1 MDVDNFLDK
10 VNKYTCDLPDDFSL
24 EDTKKEVFDFLKKN
38 NCEIFPMPDEI
49 PFIELKWTNCSYFS
63 IIDLLKIS
71 GEVSKK
77 IFYYEEVAK
86 VVGHYEQNEKGEFI
100 KTEIEETEILELIK
114 FGWLVDKTFYS
125 ITYKTY
131 DENEDNKI
139 AEPIPEDKLCI
150 RCKKN
155 QRSVFDKELCDDC
168 RFELI
173 KLAEVKS
180 REIREELKKDNMFKC
195 LTSQEKAVAYVKD
208 KYKKELS
215 ENKSLFLTS
224 LAREEYNLTKI
235 NKI

>member
-1 MDVDNFLDK
+1 MIVENIKGKRFLCRCDYC
-10 VNKYTCDLPDDFSL
+10 NKEFEEFWCNL
-24 EDTKKEVFDFLKKN
+24 KN
-38 NCEIFPMPDEI
+38 NKNHFCGRSCYG
-49 PFIELKWTNCSYFS
+49 KWISLNQ
-63 IIDLLKIS
+63 S
-71 GEVSKK
+71 GENSC
-77 IFYYEEVAK
+77 
-86 VVGHYEQNEKGEFI
+86 HYSQITMKCATCGKAIKRHKGY
-100 KTEIEETEILELIK
+100 K
-114 FGWLVDKTFYS
+114 WLVDKTFYS